1 MISDWSQNHKKISTS
16 EKRSEQQQTKF
27 NGVLKKL
34 RKNFNFIFSAMITS
48 RKHVLLNA
56 CAAEFAYIEQHPSTH
71 NNQNSRKQKH
81 KTHRKTQ
88 TNTHTENT
96 HKHAHKTNTHKQ
108 HTRTRAHTY
117 KTHTHTHTHT
127 NRKHTHT
134 HTPAYT
140 FIVRELFSV
149 EFWSTIPKR
158 FRPSR
163 EFFSKHNQL
172 VSITFTKK
180 QPNSSTFGRIALKRL
195 AKQHF
200 RRPPGLETVKV
211 QNVWQG
217 WHSPSWIRVGDINSM
232 LHGMYVHR
240 SALY

>member
-1 MISDWSQNHKKISTS
+1 
-16 EKRSEQQQTKF
+16 
-27 NGVLKKL
+27 
-34 RKNFNFIFSAMITS
+34 MITS

-81 KTHRKTQ
+81 KTQKNTYKHTYRKHTQ
-88 TNTHTENT
+88 TRTQNKHTQTTHTHART
-96 HKHAHKTNTHKQ
+96 HIQN
-108 HTRTRAHTY
+108 
-117 KTHTHTHTHT
+117 THTHTHKH
-127 NRKHTHT
+127 RKHT

-140 FIVRELFSV
+140 FIVRELLSV

-163 EFFSKHNQL
+163 ELFSKHNQL

-217 WHSPSWIRVGDINSM
+217 WHSPSWIRVGDINST

>member
-1 MISDWSQNHKKISTS
+1 MISDWSQNHKKIRTS

-27 NGVLKKL
+27 IGVLKKL

-48 RKHVLLNA
+48 RNHVLLNA

-71 NNQNSRKQKH
+71 NNQNSRKQTNTKH
-81 KTHRKTQ
+81 TDKHIQTHIQKTH
-88 TNTHTENT
+88 TNTHTKQTHTNNT
-96 HKHAHKTNTHKQ
+96 H
-108 HTRTRAHTY
+108 TRAR
-117 KTHTHTHTHT
+117 THIQNTHTHT
-127 NRKHTHT
+127 NTENTHTHT

-172 VSITFTKK
+172 VAG
-180 QPNSSTFGRIALKRL
+180 NAAEEDRL
-195 AKQHF
+195 ACRIIEK
-200 RRPPGLETVKV
+200 EKK
-211 QNVWQG
+211 
-217 WHSPSWIRVGDINSM
+217 
-232 LHGMYVHR
+232 
-240 SALY
+240 